1 MKIHVLRISTMSGR
15 PASRGSVE
23 QDMPYAAHEP
33 RSMLSARSMSVWSH
47 DSGDVRAPN
56 SLGLQRG
63 DGAESPSA
71 DVALAMLGAPLSN
84 SSSVVGHALASPDTL
99 PASDEL
105 VPPLMPSDFSRSFL
119 PAPASPAHLPLLE
132 LAPVPGVA
140 SGSLASDP
148 LASGERAALGHSAPA
163 RLPQT
168 QSSFTPRHSAP
179 PHDEPAAALHPPPPR
194 PSTPPEPSPLPDYMM
209 LFDPDET
216 HESADQSQTAL
227 LPRDSIVSLYS
238 EEQPPPAQ
246 PQPQPQPHTPYTPR
260 RQRTYTSGTPHDEFA
275 TPYTMTAGTA
285 PVYETPN
292 DTWSEIADEIIT
304 PYSERGVRKRRPGV
318 PDTPTYMVGGHR
330 RTLSN
335 ASSTVDLYAAQS
347 HDDLAEYPPLG
358 AGGVGSGV
366 SLGSPGAAKKLGT
379 DSYTD
384 VNRAVETYF
393 APDDY
398 ESHVFVGTYAEL
410 QGTEPDW
417 DEPRTHAGPFSM
429 RGCVNLGSIML
440 LVLALLMLFLGYPLL
455 TSLRSHDS
463 PGDHLPSGVPNA
475 SAIAPYVRNALVDPA
490 THREAYTATS
500 LRDGR
505 ELQLVFSDEFELE
518 GRSFYPGDDPY
529 WEAVDLD
536 YWVTQNFEWYSPE
549 SITTIDGKLVI
560 TLDEHP
566 THNKNFRGGMLQ
578 SWNKFCFTGG
588 YLEARVQLA
597 GRPNVSGLWPAIWTM
612 GNLGRAG
619 YGASTQGV
627 WPYSYDECDVG
638 TLPNQTYPMYA
649 GGGPLDALSSGH
661 YVDEYGPALSFQ
673 QGQRLSACTCPESD
687 DHPGPRLPD
696 GTWKP
701 RAAPEIDLFEAT
713 GINGP
718 DKHGQ
723 VSMSYQVAPFDT
735 AYNYTTEDDAF
746 IVHNRTRAEQ
756 NNYNGSPYQEAVSVL
771 ANTTDAAY
779 QRNGGEYSI
788 YGVEFRP
795 GGPDEDAY
803 ITWSIDH
810 EPVATINAS
819 ALRPNP
825 GTEVGQRTI
834 SREPM
839 YVIMNLGISES
850 FTWVNWPE
858 LKKDFPAQMRV
869 DYVRVYQDK
878 DRMSVSC
885 SPPDMPTADYI
896 RKHAEV
902 YTNANLTTW
911 NGQPED
917 GGYGQAY
924 PPNRLLGQ
932 CR

>member
-1 MKIHVLRISTMSGR
+1 
-15 PASRGSVE
+15 
-23 QDMPYAAHEP
+23 MPYAARES
-33 RSMLSARSMSVWSH
+33 RSMLSDRSMSVWSH
-47 DSGDVRAPN
+47 GSDEARAPS

-63 DGAESPSA
+63 DVEPPTA
-71 DVALAMLGAPLSN
+71 DVALAMLGPPLSN
-84 SSSVVGHALASPDTL
+84 ESSVVGHALASPDTV
-99 PASDEL
+99 ADDDAV
-105 VPPLMPSDFSRSFL
+105 VPPLMPSDFSGSFL
-119 PAPASPAHLPLLE
+119 PAPDSPAHLPFLE
-132 LAPVPGVA
+132 LAAGDHTAAEHGARA
-140 SGSLASDP
+140 SP
-148 LASGERAALGHSAPA
+148 P
-163 RLPQT
+163 P
-168 QSSFTPRHSAP
+168 SSFTPWHASSPRDGAGSAELP
-179 PHDEPAAALHPPPPR
+179 PEPALAPAP
-194 PSTPPEPSPLPDYMM
+194 PSTPPPSTPPPSTPTEPSPIPDYMM
-209 LFDPDET
+209 LFEPNEGVDV
-216 HESADQSQTAL
+216 SQ
-227 LPRDSIVSLYS
+227 RESIVSLYR
-238 EEQPPPAQ
+238 EESQQAPPAV
-246 PQPQPQPHTPYTPR
+246 HMPYTPR
-260 RQRTYTSGTPHDEFA
+260 RQRTYTPGTPHDEFA

-292 DTWSEIADEIIT
+292 DTWSEIADEIIM
-304 PYSERGVRKRRPGV
+304 PYSERSVRKRRPGI
-318 PDTPTYMVGGHR
+318 PDTPTYMTGGHR
-330 RTLSN
+330 HTLSS

-347 HDDLAEYPPLG
+347 LDDLSVYPPLG
-358 AGGVGSGV
+358 S
-366 SLGSPGAAKKLGT
+366 GSPGAAKKHGA
-379 DSYTD
+379 DSYAD

-417 DEPRTHAGPFSM
+417 DEPRTHTGPFSL

-455 TSLRSHDS
+455 RSLRPQNS
-463 PGDHLPSGVPNA
+463 PMDEMPNRSLNA
-475 SAIAPYVRNALVDPA
+475 SAYAPYVRSALVDPA
-490 THREAYTATS
+490 THRDAYTTTS
-500 LRDGR
+500 VRDGR
-505 ELQLVFSDEFELE
+505 ELQLVFSDEFEID
-518 GRSFYPGDDPY
+518 GRSFYPGDDPF
-529 WEAVDLD
+529 WEAVDLN
-536 YWVTQNFEWYSPE
+536 YWVTQNYEWYSPE
-549 SITTIDGKLVI
+549 SITTADGNLVI
-560 TLDEHP
+560 TLDEYR
-566 THNKNFRGGMLQ
+566 THNKNFRGGMLA

-638 TLPNQTYPMYA
+638 TLPNQTYPAYE

-661 YVDEYGPALSFQ
+661 YVDDYGPALSFQ
-673 QGQRLSACTCPESD
+673 QGQRLSSCTCPESD
-687 DHPGPRLPD
+687 DHPGPRMPD

-718 DKHGQ
+718 DRHGQ

-735 AYNYTTEDDAF
+735 AYNFTTEGDAF
-746 IVHNRTRAEQ
+746 IVHNRTRAKQ

-771 ANTTDAAY
+771 ANTTDTAY
-779 QRNGGEYSI
+779 QRNGGGYSI

-795 GGPDEDAY
+795 GGASEGAY
-803 ITWSIDH
+803 ITWSIDR
-810 EPVATINAS
+810 EPIATINAS

-825 GTEVGQRTI
+825 GTEVGQRTV

-869 DYVRVYQDK
+869 DYVRVYQDA
-878 DRMSVSC
+878 DRVSVSC
-885 SPPDMPTADYI
+885 SPPDMPTVDYI

-911 NGQPED
+911 DGQPED
-917 GGYGQAY
+917 GGYGHAY